1 MYRLLVS
8 LLLLFRVECL
18 QLSNCN
24 HTEVTL
30 LRDTELLTTLTL
42 RNCSL
47 SHLENAF
54 FVRFGHLLQ
63 MELQYSGLNDLED
76 FSLNGLARLQSL
88 SLSHN
93 NLSTLRS
100 WSSEP
105 LGALTSLDLSY
116 NAFRRLR
123 SQGFALF
130 PQLQLLDL
138 SSNQI
143 SEIDE
148 ETFHGLSHLKHLHL
162 NGNLLQRID
171 GSSFQGLH
179 RLASLS
185 LQHNLIERI
194 ELDSFETNTHLRSL
208 RLDQNLLTSLPFLSQ
223 RGLARLVH
231 LNLSNNQVKS
241 LEPLGFSKNFEL
253 QSLDLSYNKLINLT
267 KEALSGLDSLER
279 LNISHNSVESVHTD
293 SLETLVSLL
302 QIDVSYN
309 QLSTLPETFFNANTQ
324 LEEIMFG
331 HNLIGQLPPLALAHQ
346 SHLRLIQFTGN
357 ALTDVD
363 FLQRLP
369 ASLNRLSLHVDLSSN
384 RLRSIDLAS
393 LRQFRYL
400 NLADNSFNCGWLIEN
415 LVRELPT
422 SVNFARPWSVL
433 NGWNDDFKNIKG
445 VDCTEGDTNRSIIL
459 LNAAEVSQYKTS
471 KCECAQTYDEA
482 NPSPPPLTWP
492 KIPTDRFDSRSVI
505 IWMLAAIALAFA
517 GLRWLR
523 RFVDRNEGRKGGMKA
538 LNNMYVDKGEWQPQR
553 NNNEIHSP
561 P

>member
-18 QLSNCN
+18 ELSYCN

-30 LRDTELLTTLTL
+30 LRDTELLTTLSL
-42 RNCSL
+42 RNCTL

-54 FVRFGHLLQ
+54 FVRFGHLLKL
-63 MELQYSGLNDLED
+63 ELQYSGLSDLGD

-93 NLSTLRS
+93 NLSALRS

-123 SQGFALF
+123 SQSFELF

-138 SSNQI
+138 GSNEI
-143 SEIDE
+143 SQIDE
-148 ETFHGLSHLKHLHL
+148 ETFQGLSHLKHLHL
-162 NGNLLQRID
+162 NGNLLQTID
-171 GSSFQGLH
+171 SSFFLGLH

-185 LQHNLIERI
+185 LQRNLIESI
-194 ELDSFETNTHLRSL
+194 EMDAFETNTHLRSL
-208 RLDQNLLTSLPFLSQ
+208 RLDENLLTSLLFLSQ

-241 LEPLGFSKNFEL
+241 LEPQGFSKNFEL
-253 QSLDLSYNKLINLT
+253 QSLDLSYNQLINLT

-279 LNISHNSVESVHTD
+279 LNISHNSIEVVDTD
-293 SLETLVSLL
+293 SLEALVSLL
-302 QIDVSYN
+302 QIDVSFN
-309 QLSTLPETFFNANTQ
+309 QLTSLPETLFNANTQ

-331 HNLIGQLPPLALAHQ
+331 HNLIGHLSSLVLARQ
-346 SHLRLIQFTGN
+346 SHLRYIQFTGN
-357 ALTDVD
+357 ALSDAV

-369 ASLNRLSLHVDLSSN
+369 ASLNRLSLYVDLSSN
-384 RLRSIDLAS
+384 RLRSIDLNS
-393 LRQFRYL
+393 SHQLKYL
-400 NLADNSFNCGWLIEN
+400 NLADNSFNCAWLIEN
-415 LVRELPT
+415 LVRELPS

-433 NGWNDDFKNIKG
+433 NGWRDDFNNING
-445 VDCTEGDTNRSIIL
+445 VDCAEGETNRSIIL
-459 LNAAEVSQYKTS
+459 LNASEVSLYKTS
-471 KCECAQTYDEA
+471 KCECEQTYDET

-505 IWMLAAIALAFA
+505 IWMLVAIALAFA

-523 RFVDRNEGRKGGMKA
+523 RFVDRNESRKGGMKA
-538 LNNMYVDKGEWQPQR
+538 LNNMVFKDLNICALFR
-553 NNNEIHSP
+553 SSP
-561 P
+561 DTFLW